1 MAVAN
6 TLPPLPAA
14 TLHGRI
20 VDVRTDRGILE
31 MYAPAPGH
39 ILVTRA
45 VGHMTVAMAEQW
57 IARTEPLFTFP
68 KPLAVFNEWSRM
80 ESYESEAR
88 SLLTKW
94 VISHRT
100 KIEGAWFLTG
110 SKIVKM
116 GVAVAGSA
124 TALVGVTMHASLDR
138 ARWESLLRERLTRP
152 V

>member
-1 MAVAN
+1 MPAN
-6 TLPPLPAA
+6 AMHA
-14 TLHGRI
+14 RI
-20 VDVRTDRGILE
+20 VDARNDKGSLE
-31 MYAPAPGH
+31 MYAPGPGH
-39 ILVTRA
+39 VLVTRA
-45 VGHMTVAMAEQW
+45 VGHMTMAMAEQW
-57 IARTEPLFTFP
+57 VARTEHLFTFP

-80 ESYESEAR
+80 ESYESAAR

-110 SKIVKM
+110 SKLVKM

-138 ARWESLLRERLTRP
+138 AQWESLLREKLTRP
-152 V
+152 A